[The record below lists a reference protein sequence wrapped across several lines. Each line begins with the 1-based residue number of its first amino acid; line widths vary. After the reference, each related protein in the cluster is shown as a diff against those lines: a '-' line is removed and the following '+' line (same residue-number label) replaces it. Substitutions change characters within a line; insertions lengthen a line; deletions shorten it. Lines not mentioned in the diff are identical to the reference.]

1 MCLPKLWIFHIILCC
16 LASFYSG
23 SLGQEQITVARIKYM
38 GGGDWYGNRTTFIN
52 LFNYIQQKTN
62 LPTREREEVLQ
73 IMDKEF
79 FKYPIAYVAG
89 HGNIKFSEDE
99 ILQFRKYLLS
109 GGFLWADDDYGMD
122 DSFRRE
128 MRRIFPDLE
137 WVELPFSHPIYHIL
151 FQFPNGLPKVHKH
164 DGGPPKGLALFYE
177 GRMIV
182 FYSLN
187 TDISDGCEDS
197 DIHNDPPEI
206 RESALKMGTN
216 ILLWALIQK

>member
-1 MCLPKLWIFHIILCC
+1 MSFQKFQIVYIILFC
-16 LASFYSG
+16 LASFCSEL
-23 SLGQEQITVARIKYM
+23 LGQEQITIARIKYM
-38 GGGDWYGNRTTFIN
+38 GGGDWYGNRTTLIN
-52 LFNYIQQKTN
+52 LLNYIQQKTN
-62 LPTREREEVLQ
+62 LPTREREEVVQ
-73 IMDKEF
+73 IMDREF

-89 HGNIKFSEDE
+89 HGNIKFSEEE
-99 ILQFRKYLLS
+99 ISQLRKYLMS

-122 DSFRRE
+122 YSFRRE
-128 MRRIFPDLE
+128 MRKIFPDLE
-137 WVELPFSHPIYHIL
+137 WIELPFSHPIYHIL

-187 TDISDGCEDS
+187 TDISDGCEDP

-206 RESALKMGTN
+206 RKSALQMGTN
-216 ILLWALIQK
+216 ILLWALIQM

>member
-1 MCLPKLWIFHIILCC
+1 MSFQKFQIVYIILFC
-16 LASFYSG
+16 LASFCSEL
-23 SLGQEQITVARIKYM
+23 LGQEQIKIARIKYM
-38 GGGDWYGNRTTFIN
+38 GGGDWYGNRTTLIN
-52 LFNYIQQKTN
+52 LLNYIQQKTN
-62 LPTREREEVLQ
+62 LPTREREEVVQ
-73 IMDKEF
+73 IMDREF

-89 HGNIKFSEDE
+89 HGNIKFSEEE
-99 ILQFRKYLLS
+99 ISQLRKYLMS

-122 DSFRRE
+122 YSFRRE
-128 MRRIFPDLE
+128 MRKIFPDLE
-137 WVELPFSHPIYHIL
+137 WIELPFSHPIYHIL

-187 TDISDGCEDS
+187 TDISDGCEDP

-206 RESALKMGTN
+206 RKSALQMGTN
-216 ILLWALIQK
+216 ILLWALIQM